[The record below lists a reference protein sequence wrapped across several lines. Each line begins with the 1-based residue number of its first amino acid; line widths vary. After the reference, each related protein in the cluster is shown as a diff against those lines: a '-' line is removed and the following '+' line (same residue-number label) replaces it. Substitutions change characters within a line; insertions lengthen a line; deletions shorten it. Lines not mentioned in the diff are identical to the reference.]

1 MDDGWLGAGWYRGDF
16 LAAEREAS
24 CESAAVE
31 RRKMV
36 DLAAER
42 EISEKSGAVER
53 RKIEWWAAERRK
65 SEESAAKNGESDG

>member
-1 MDDGWLGAGWYRGDF
+1 
-16 LAAEREAS
+16 
-24 CESAAVE
+24 
-31 RRKMV
+31 MV